1 MNVTLRQMQYFVTL
15 AAQRNFRRA
24 AEVVNISQPALSVQ
38 IKEME
43 DRLGGQLVERHARDV
58 IVTSFG
64 QLILGHCKTILQA
77 ANEMEQQAKLFAG
90 RTARLSIGMI
100 PTIAP
105 YLLPNVLADLRAQDV
120 ALDVQIH
127 EAKTENLI
135 AGLRSGELDAAV
147 RALPSLCDDLHDE
160 FLFEDRLLLAGTQTR
175 LSRYPQNLPA
185 SQMSDG
191 QLLLLEDGNC
201 LTDQALDVCGRT
213 RAHPQIN
220 MGASSMA
227 TLTRMV
233 AAGFGVTLVPELA
246 AIAERAAA
254 GGLEMRR
261 FDGVEPARQIGLV
274 RRASTPNGDWFA
286 ILADLI
292 HDAGTDIIN
301 TCRSQI

>member
-1 MNVTLRQMQYFVTL
+1 MNITLRQMQYFVTL

-24 AEVVNISQPALSVQ
+24 AEVVNISQPALSIQ

-43 DRLGGQLVERHARDV
+43 EKLGAQLVERQARDV

-64 QLILGHCKTILQA
+64 QMVLGHCKSILQA
-77 ANEMEQQAKLFAG
+77 AHDMEQQVKFFAG
-90 RTARLSIGMI
+90 RSARLSIGMI

-105 YLLPNVLADLRAQDV
+105 YLLPNVLADLRSRDV
-120 ALDVQIH
+120 ALDIQIH
-127 EAKTENLI
+127 EAKTEHLI
-135 AGLRSGELDAAV
+135 AELRSGDLDAAV
-147 RALPSLCDDLHDE
+147 IALPSLCDDLHDE

-185 SQMSDG
+185 SQMSQG

-246 AIAERAAA
+246 ALAERSAA
-254 GGLEMRR
+254 GALELRR
-261 FDGVEPARQIGLV
+261 FDGVEPARRIGLV
-274 RRASTPNGDWFA
+274 RRTSTPAGEWFST
-286 ILADLI
+286 LATLI
-292 HDAGTDIIN
+292 QDAGTSVIGE
-301 TCRSQI
+301 CRTQI